1 MSESTLSRN
10 GQSSL
15 APDDEGADVPVLALT
30 AGGLFRQIARRCL
43 SDIEAEAGRIG
54 RFGDPEALHQ
64 TRVGLR
70 RLRAAASAFKAM
82 LADAESEAVRAGLK
96 WLAGELDEARDLDV
110 FIAKAFPPADDP
122 TLAGGDMAAAT
133 TSFHRMLL
141 KARIKAYARVS
152 DALDSPRFAEL
163 LADVAAWLG
172 AGAWTIATG
181 PEAAAVRDADAAAF
195 GARALD
201 RLYKKA
207 AKAGKGLAH
216 LDPDARHAFRIRV
229 KKLRY
234 GAEFFLPVA
243 GRSGGG
249 RRFVKGLRALQED
262 LGGLNDIVVSR
273 DLALHVVGGRS
284 GEAAFVAGRMSA
296 AREAEQP
303 ALLKDAARAFKR
315 LRAGPKPWRK

>member
-82 LADAESEAVRAGLK
+82 LADAESEAVRVELK

-110 FIAKAFPPADDP
+110 FIAKAFPPSDDP
-122 TLAGGDMAAAT
+122 APMEGDLAAAR

-141 KARIKAYARVS
+141 KARIKAYGRVS
-152 DALDSPRFAEL
+152 AALESPRFAKL
-163 LADVAAWLG
+163 LTDVEAWLS
-172 AGAWTIATG
+172 AGAWTAATA
-181 PEAAAVRDADAAAF
+181 PEAVAVRDADAAEF
-195 GARALD
+195 GVRALD

-207 AKAGKGLAH
+207 VKAGRGLAH
-216 LDPDARHAFRIRV
+216 LDPDARHDFRIRI

-234 GAEFFLPVA
+234 GSEFFLQAA
-243 GRSGGG
+243 GGSGR
-249 RRFVKGLRALQED
+249 RRFVKLLKALQED
-262 LGGLNDIVVSR
+262 LGALNDIVVSR

-296 AREAEQP
+296 EREADQP
-303 ALLKDAARAFKR
+303 ALLEESVRAFKR
-315 LRAGPKPWRK
+315 LKAGPKPWRG